1 MSENMDG
8 RVTNI
13 QTLSYPGCIEA
24 AKEIISY
31 ISQFDIESVACAVFC
46 INSWHENRSC
56 QTNVYALNAA
66 LLAVSDFGTNQIADY
81 EEFSKFFTHVK
92 DALPTPTIFEDEIV
106 PIMGQTLI
114 HFKGKWRKALHGCG
128 ATLEYPR
135 LCFADAIIDEPRE
148 IKEFNELLDYVD
160 AMSQALGGGGW
171 KGSNSIPDEMKI
183 PPYEYWHQTY
193 KWINANP
200 ISPISANTIAAMQ
213 KSTDYIENKCFVMN
227 GSKPIPLFCPSIL
240 QDYISHIIKN
250 KQADEY
256 RNAIDIT
263 LLNQARFNYDTVEHR
278 GSSVLTFPLFKLNG
292 EPIKSCPATFLIID
306 GENRLALFYNA
317 ACVRSDSGLVNLR
330 SLFSQEE
337 NALEILDY
345 VKHNGQRRKL
355 VVSRPNTLEFTVVAY
370 HDNVDMNLGFRTEM
384 RSEVADYNCGA
395 ADLMAILMAANS
407 ASEICSFFHSVAT
420 SPTALL
426 SPFVAASD
434 YFIVWMANN
443 RQILDGIED
452 RDAGITLA
460 LDYNET
466 DSYFADYFRNSVID
480 FPFDRCGKWILGSPQ
495 AFVFRKNERG
505 FTENIGKS
513 DHQSFGLT
521 KRLLDMNGEPC
532 FIHLGA
538 SIESARDVPP
548 MILEQGASV
557 LPLFE
562 DLLMCLVLDAE
573 PEIASLISGKGYL
586 ELIYVMPGGAAANSL
601 PTVDE
606 KLGIKAFYT
615 EMKHSTVFYSVDSE
629 TFINAISR
637 AQDRSTEMRFA
648 WGILS
653 PVRCSYSDAMDSLA
667 QKLKHLAQGQKM
679 VDAESLALPYIWR
692 YGMEKP
698 ALTETSKVAALKAA
712 AYAIDDENVKSGR
725 YFGSAAN
732 DVIRKF
738 QKALSTTFENRLMQ
752 FDRRDLLEKIY
763 EILANSSHNFYV
775 NTMRYGSFSNL
786 QDEEEKRVYAAIFE
800 QREDSRYEIR
810 AARFSLETLLT
821 LSSHGSRIANSDEVA
836 KLVAIGGQLLS
847 ASEVAD
853 MLMFGPKGMGVEIA
867 ENCVATLIEDE
878 GIIEETRALKRRQL
892 RDEGHAGSN
901 STEDAKYIQLA
912 KDAFEEDTGVSFNC
926 FLDVLNSLALGC
938 PSNFEGDYVSSN
950 VLSFESSSLVNFI
963 KQDLLTNYTDE
974 TISDALDFLTLENEK
989 LKEIDGKTYDYLP
1002 FGNTKNRLNRLELKP
1017 IINDDGQ
1024 FVYSPI
1030 CMGLLKERWIR
1041 GLAERFLPAKLAF
1054 PSLNKVMESW
1064 KHLYE
1069 KALESDVQDCFL
1081 KAGFLRKHVYRGVE
1095 LCKKGNHP
1103 QYLGDYDGLAYDPV
1117 TETVWVIECKEFEKK
1132 ESAFDYMQLQQRWFG
1147 TEGKLLKYERR
1158 IKYLQ
1163 EHLVEVAADL
1173 GFDHAGKL
1181 HIRPYLVSNKLFMN
1195 VLGQSNFQVITIS
1208 ELECLLEEEQRAKN
1222 RRCNS

>member
-56 QTNVYALNAA
+56 QNITYALNAA
-66 LLAVSDFGTNQIADY
+66 LLAVSNFGTNQISDY
-81 EEFSKFFTHVK
+81 DEFSTFFTHVK
-92 DALPTPTIFEDEIV
+92 CILPPPTFLEDEVV
-106 PIMGQTLI
+106 PVMGQTLI
-114 HFKGKWRKALHGCG
+114 PFKGKWRKALHGCG
-128 ATLEYPR
+128 TTLEYPR
-135 LCFADAIIDEPRE
+135 LCFADAIIEGPRE
-148 IKEFNELLDYVD
+148 IIAFNELLDYVE
-160 AMSQALGGGGW
+160 AMSQELGGGGW
-171 KGSNSIPDEMKI
+171 EGSISEPDELKI
-183 PPYEYWHQTY
+183 PPSEYWYQTF
-193 KWINANP
+193 KWINA
-200 ISPISANTIAAMQ
+200 SPFRSISANTMTAIQ
-213 KSTDYIENKCFVMN
+213 RSTNYVENKCFVMD
-227 GSKPIPLFCPSIL
+227 GKKPIPLFCPSIL
-240 QDYISHIIKN
+240 QDYLSHIIAN

-256 RNAIDIT
+256 RSAIDTT
-263 LLNQARFNYDTVEHR
+263 LLNQARFSYDSVKQR
-278 GSSVLTFPLFKLNG
+278 GSSVLAFPLFVLNG
-292 EPIKSCPATFLIID
+292 EPIEKCPATFLIID
-306 GENRLALFYNA
+306 GENRLTLFYNA
-317 ACVRSDSGLVNLR
+317 SCVLNDSGLLKLK

-337 NALEILDY
+337 IAIEILDY

-384 RSEVADYNCGA
+384 RSEVADYDCGA

-420 SPTALL
+420 SPTTLL
-426 SPFVAASD
+426 SPIVAASD

-443 RQILDGIED
+443 QQILDGVED

-466 DSYFADYFRNSVID
+466 DGYFAEYFRNSVVD
-480 FPFDRCGKWILGSPQ
+480 FPFDRCGKWILGSPY
-495 AFVFRKNERG
+495 AFTFRKNERG
-505 FTENIGKS
+505 FIEIIGKS

-538 SIESARDVPP
+538 SIESAKDVPP

-606 KLGIKAFYT
+606 QLGIKAFYT

-629 TFINAISR
+629 TFVNAISR

-667 QKLKHLAQGQKM
+667 QKLTHLAQGQKM

-692 YGMEKP
+692 YGVEKP
-698 ALTETSKVAALKAA
+698 ALTETSKVAALKAV

-752 FDRRDLLEKIY
+752 FDRKDLLEKFY
-763 EILANSSHNFYV
+763 DILANSSHTLYV
-775 NTMRYGSFSNL
+775 NTVRYGSFSNL
-786 QDEEEKRVYAAIFE
+786 QDEEEKRVYATIFE
-800 QREDSRYEIR
+800 QREDSRYEIQ
-810 AARFSLETLLT
+810 AARFSVETLLT

-853 MLMFGPKGMGVEIA
+853 MLMFEPKGMGVEIA

-878 GIIEETRALKRRQL
+878 GILEEARALKSRQL

-901 STEDAKYIQLA
+901 STEDAKYIQLS

-926 FLDVLNSLALGC
+926 FLDVLNSLALSC

-950 VLSFESSSLVNFI
+950 VLSIESSSLVNFV
-963 KQDLLTNYTDE
+963 KQDLLNNYTDE
-974 TISDALDFLTLENEK
+974 TISDALDFLTLDTEK
-989 LKEIDGKTYDYLP
+989 LKEIDGRSYDYLP
-1002 FGNTKNRLNRLELKP
+1002 FGNTKKRLNRLELKP
-1017 IINDDGQ
+1017 IINDGGQ
-1024 FVYSPI
+1024 FMYSPI
-1030 CMGLLKERWIR
+1030 CMGLLKDRWVR

-1069 KALESDVQDCFL
+1069 KALESDVQDYFL
-1081 KAGFLRKHVYRGVE
+1081 KAGFLHKHVYRGVN
-1095 LCKKGNHP
+1095 LCKKGDHP
-1103 QYLGDYDGLAYDPV
+1103 QYLGDYDGLAYDPAI
-1117 TETVWVIECKEFEKK
+1117 ETVWVIECKEFEKI

-1147 TEGKLLKYERR
+1147 KDGKLLKYERR
-1158 IKYLQ
+1158 IKNLQ

-1173 GFDHAGKL
+1173 GFDHTEKL
-1181 HIRPYLVSNKLFMN
+1181 RIRPYLVSNKLFMN
-1195 VLGQSNFQVITIS
+1195 ALGQSNFQVITLS
-1208 ELECLLEEEQRAKN
+1208 ELGSLLEKEN
-1222 RRCNS
+1222 GV